1 MDRDLYKLW
10 CFLGIAVALAVFF
23 PLGAKRRACVSPVVW
38 WGSLILGG
46 VTCIYGLTHATA
58 PSFAARITAIGRT
71 YDYVERTHGTWP
83 YKDTFHG
90 FRFVPD
96 GGEPVNIETVNIE
109 TEIIL
114 PGWANPAIFD
124 GRTFRVVYLQDSKRT
139 VKNEAIEIEILSGK
153 DAGYHD
159 SRDARPVGA
168 WLGIPTGAAFLDA
181 HSTSQEA

>member
-96 GGEPVNIETVNIE
+96 GGEPVNIET
-109 TEIIL
+109 EIIL
-114 PGWANPAIFD
+114 PGWEPPTYSLSSRMTTARFSALTCTQTS
-124 GRTFRVVYLQDSKRT
+124 RLSSSKM
-139 VKNEAIEIEILSGK
+139 
-153 DAGYHD
+153 
-159 SRDARPVGA
+159 
-168 WLGIPTGAAFLDA
+168 
-181 HSTSQEA
+181 Q